1 MIVTFTLSPPR
12 ETLDV
17 APLGVEI
24 VVACLRTELDL
35 PHVYVDCFLRAALR
49 ACSFWYLYLP

>member
-24 VVACLRTELDL
+24 VVAYLRTELDL
-35 PHVYVDCFLRAALR
+35 PHVYVDLLLRAALR
-49 ACSFWYLYLP
+49 ACSFWYPYLP